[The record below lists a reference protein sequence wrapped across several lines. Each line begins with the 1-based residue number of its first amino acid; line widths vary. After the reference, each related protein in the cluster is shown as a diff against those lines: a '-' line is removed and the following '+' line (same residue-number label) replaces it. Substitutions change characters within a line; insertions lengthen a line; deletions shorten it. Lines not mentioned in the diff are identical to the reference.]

1 MIRMC
6 EKCHQRKV
14 ANATKISGKCHKN
27 KWHIT
32 KAVHIYWDKPKRNR
46 PGVCRMEGK

>member
-14 ANATKISGKCHKN
+14 ANATKN

-46 PGVCRMEGK
+46 RGVCRMEGK